1 MDENTTNRKLT
12 VRLVTI
18 IIMLIC
24 LCVITYGYVLS
35 QVKIEDNYFQTGEVK
50 ININDGKTVIN
61 EDDYLFEPA
70 MTVEKEFFVKNES
83 SFSVYYKIYFSEVK
97 GSLAKVIGV
106 TIQDQDGNP
115 LYQGTISELN
125 KDKVVATDDI
135 LQVNEKK
142 NFKIIFHYPEEKGNE
157 TMNQQLSFK
166 LEVAATQTKNNPN
179 KQFD

>member
-1 MDENTTNRKLT
+1 MDANKTNRKLT
-12 VRLVTI
+12 DRFVSI
-18 IIMLIC
+18 IIILIC
-24 LCVITYGYVLS
+24 LCVTTYGYVLS
-35 QVKIEDNYFQTGEVK
+35 QVKIENNYFQTGEVK
-50 ININDGKTVIN
+50 ININDGKPVIN
-61 EDDYLFEPA
+61 EDEYLFEPA

-83 SFSVYYKIYFSEVK
+83 SYSVYYKIYFSEVK
-97 GSLAKVIGV
+97 GSLAKVIEV

-125 KDKVVATDDI
+125 KDEVVATDDI

-142 NFKIIFHYPEEKGNE
+142 NFKIIFYYPEEKGNE

-166 LEVAATQTKNNPN
+166 LEVAATQAKNNHD

>member
-97 GSLAKVIGV
+97 GSLAKVIEV

-125 KDKVVATDDI
+125 KDKVVATDDT

-142 NFKIIFHYPEEKGNE
+142 NFKIIFHYPKEKGNE